1 MLPVF
6 ATSTTVF
13 NKLVEHY
20 RVSDSPGNPIKIES
34 LTVIAP
40 NEFLLDA
47 FDECDEAPIQKAIA
61 FTDELQSENKSAGP
75 NAVDATGS

>member
-6 ATSTTVF
+6 TTSTTVF
-13 NKLVEHY
+13 NKLVERH
-20 RVSDSPGNPIKIES
+20 RVPDSPGNPVMIE
-34 LTVIAP
+34 LLMNIAP

-61 FTDELQSENKSAGP
+61 FTDELQSENKSAEP